1 MRKSQC
7 NHLYITKEEKVVTF
21 RPKNKIY
28 YFFLVSI
35 NLKTTHRYIKKLY
48 PLSDPHELA
57 EEIAKHFQF
66 NEEQRSPAEYSKTW
80 SEEDCLLI
88 TYADTFLDQQT
99 EPLKNL
105 NSFLTEDLEKSFSMI
120 HILPFF
126 PYSSD
131 DGFAVID
138 YEKVRPDLGSWKD
151 IRRISDSFKI
161 VGDVVI
167 NHISRQHNWFQQFIE
182 SKDPGKNFIKTC
194 SPETDLTKVI
204 RPRNSELLS
213 ETDTVNGKRLIWCT
227 FSHDQVDL
235 DFSNPAMLIEFI
247 KLFKFYYDQGIRI
260 FRLDAV
266 GFAWKKSGTSC
277 LNLPEVHDLV
287 KLIRAVTDTAPEPIL
302 LLTETNVP
310 NHENLQY
317 FGNGNEAHIIYN
329 FSLPPLLVHAL
340 LTGQSRFLR
349 QWMMTQP
356 PTLENCTSLNF
367 TASHD
372 GIGLRPLEG
381 LLPKTDIDKV
391 VETAKEFGGKVTTR
405 KRDNKD
411 VPYELN
417 ITYFDML
424 KGTFAG
430 VDDYQVERFIAS
442 QTIMMSIEGIPAF
455 YIQSLF
461 GSENDVEKLNRTG
474 QNRAINRHQWNLEE
488 LRNTFKNNES
498 KENYIFNELKRRITI
513 RKSQKAFHPDATQ
526 FTLQLNNDLFGF
538 WRQSLCRRQ
547 SLFVVTNLTKNRT
560 KLELVELN
568 LFQNTEWYELLTKEK
583 VRDTKKPI
591 FLQPYQT
598 VWITNLKSS

>member
-1 MRKSQC
+1 M
-7 NHLYITKEEKVVTF
+7 
-21 RPKNKIY
+21 
-28 YFFLVSI
+28 
-35 NLKTTHRYIKKLY
+35 KTIHRYIKKLY

-57 EEIAKHFQF
+57 REITSNFQF
-66 NEEQRSPAEYSKTW
+66 DDEKNSLAKSPHTW
-80 SEEDCLLI
+80 SEKDCLLI
-88 TYADTFLDQQT
+88 TYGDTFLDQKIK
-99 EPLKNL
+99 PLKNL
-105 NSFLTEDLEKSFSMI
+105 NSFLTEDLEQSFSMI

-138 YEKVRPDLGSWKD
+138 YEKVRNDLGNWED
-151 IRRISDSFKI
+151 IRKISNSFKI

-167 NHISRQHNWFQQFIE
+167 NHISSQHNWFQQFIE

-194 SPETDLTKVI
+194 SLETDVTKVT
-204 RPRNSELLS
+204 RPRNSDLLS
-213 ETDTVNGKRLIWCT
+213 ETDTADGKKLVWCT
-227 FSHDQVDL
+227 FSHDQIDL
-235 DFSNPAMLIEFI
+235 DFSRPAMLMEFI

-266 GFAWKKSGTSC
+266 GFIWKKSGTSC
-277 LNLPEVHDLV
+277 LNLPEVHELV
-287 KLIRAVTDTAPEPIL
+287 KLIRAVTDIAPEPIL

-317 FGNGNEAHIIYN
+317 FGNGNEAHLIYN

-340 LTGQSRFLR
+340 LTGQSEFLR

-381 LLPKTDIDKV
+381 LLPENDIDRIVK
-391 VETAKEFGGKVTTR
+391 TAKKFGGEVTTR
-405 KRDNKD
+405 KRGNKD

-417 ITYFDML
+417 ITYFDIL
-424 KGTFAG
+424 KGTFDG
-430 VDDYQVERFIAS
+430 IDNYQIDRFIAS

-461 GSENDVEKLNRTG
+461 GAENDIEKLNQTG
-474 QNRAINRHQWNLEE
+474 HNRAINRHQWDLKG
-488 LRNTFKNNES
+488 LRDTLKKNKS
-498 KENYIFNELKRRITI
+498 KEYFIFNELKRRITI
-513 RKSQKAFHPDATQ
+513 RKLQRAFHPDATQ
-526 FTLQLNNDLFGF
+526 FTLQLNNELFGF
-538 WRQSLCRRQ
+538 WRQSLCRKQ
-547 SLFVVTNLTKNRT
+547 SLFVVTNLTNSKK

-568 LFQNTEWYELLTKEK
+568 LFQNTEWYELLSSKK
-583 VRDTKKPI
+583 IHNTKKPI
-591 FLQPYQT
+591 FLKPYQT
-598 VWITNLKSS
+598 VWITNFKPTQTLSS

>member
-1 MRKSQC
+1 M
-7 NHLYITKEEKVVTF
+7 
-21 RPKNKIY
+21 
-28 YFFLVSI
+28 
-35 NLKTTHRYIKKLY
+35 KTIHRYIKKLY

-57 EEIAKHFQF
+57 REITSNFQF
-66 NEEQRSPAEYSKTW
+66 DDEKNSLAKSPHTW
-80 SEEDCLLI
+80 SEKDCLLI
-88 TYADTFLDQQT
+88 TYGDTFLDQKIK
-99 EPLKNL
+99 PLKNL
-105 NSFLTEDLEKSFSMI
+105 NSFLTEDLEQSFSMI

-138 YEKVRPDLGSWKD
+138 YEKVRNDLGNWED
-151 IRRISDSFKI
+151 IRKISNSFKI

-167 NHISRQHNWFQQFIE
+167 NHISSQHNWFQQFIE

-194 SPETDLTKVI
+194 SLETDVTKVT
-204 RPRNSELLS
+204 RPRNSDLLS
-213 ETDTVNGKRLIWCT
+213 ETDTADGKKLVWCT
-227 FSHDQVDL
+227 FSHDQIDL
-235 DFSNPAMLIEFI
+235 DFSKPAMLMEFI

-266 GFAWKKSGTSC
+266 GFIWKKSGTSC
-277 LNLPEVHDLV
+277 LNLPEVHELV
-287 KLIRAVTDTAPEPIL
+287 KLIRAVTDIAPEPIL

-317 FGNGNEAHIIYN
+317 FGNGNEAHLIYN

-340 LTGQSRFLR
+340 LTGQSEFLR

-381 LLPKTDIDKV
+381 LLPENDIDRIVK
-391 VETAKEFGGKVTTR
+391 TAKKFGGEVTTR
-405 KRDNKD
+405 KRGNKD

-417 ITYFDML
+417 ITYFDIL
-424 KGTFAG
+424 KGTFDG
-430 VDDYQVERFIAS
+430 IDNYQIDRFIAS

-461 GSENDVEKLNRTG
+461 GAENDIEKLNQTG
-474 QNRAINRHQWNLEE
+474 HNRAINRHQWDLKG
-488 LRNTFKNNES
+488 LRDTLKNNKS
-498 KENYIFNELKRRITI
+498 KEYFIFNELKRRITI
-513 RKSQKAFHPDATQ
+513 RKLQRAFHPDATQ
-526 FTLQLNNDLFGF
+526 FTLQLNNELFGF
-538 WRQSLCRRQ
+538 WRQSLCRMQ
-547 SLFVVTNLTKNRT
+547 SLFVVTNLTNSKK

-568 LFQNTEWYELLTKEK
+568 LFQNTEWYELLSSKK
-583 VRDTKKPI
+583 IHNTKKPI
-591 FLQPYQT
+591 FLKPYQT
-598 VWITNLKSS
+598 VWITNFKPTQTLSS

>member
-1 MRKSQC
+1 M
-7 NHLYITKEEKVVTF
+7 
-21 RPKNKIY
+21 
-28 YFFLVSI
+28 
-35 NLKTTHRYIKKLY
+35 KTIHRYIKKLY

-57 EEIAKHFQF
+57 REITSNFQF
-66 NEEQRSPAEYSKTW
+66 DDEKNSLAKSPHTW
-80 SEEDCLLI
+80 SEKDCLLI
-88 TYADTFLDQQT
+88 TYGDTFLDQKIK
-99 EPLKNL
+99 PLKNL
-105 NSFLTEDLEKSFSMI
+105 NSFLTEDLEQSFSMI

-138 YEKVRPDLGSWKD
+138 YEKVRNDLGNWED
-151 IRRISDSFKI
+151 IRKISNSFKI

-167 NHISRQHNWFQQFIE
+167 NHISSQHNWFQQFIE

-194 SPETDLTKVI
+194 SLETDVTKVT
-204 RPRNSELLS
+204 RPRNSDLLS
-213 ETDTVNGKRLIWCT
+213 ETDTADGKKLVWCT
-227 FSHDQVDL
+227 FSHDQIDL
-235 DFSNPAMLIEFI
+235 DFSRPAMLMEFI

-266 GFAWKKSGTSC
+266 GFIWKKSGTSC
-277 LNLPEVHDLV
+277 LNLPEVHELV
-287 KLIRAVTDTAPEPIL
+287 KLIRAVTDIAPEPIL

-317 FGNGNEAHIIYN
+317 FGNGNEAHLIYN

-340 LTGQSRFLR
+340 LTGQSEFLR

-381 LLPKTDIDKV
+381 LLPENDIDRIVK
-391 VETAKEFGGKVTTR
+391 TAKKFGGEVTTR
-405 KRDNKD
+405 KRGNKD

-417 ITYFDML
+417 ITYFDIL
-424 KGTFAG
+424 KGTFDG
-430 VDDYQVERFIAS
+430 IDNYQIDRFIAS

-461 GSENDVEKLNRTG
+461 GAENDIEKLNQTG
-474 QNRAINRHQWNLEE
+474 HNRAINRHQWDLKG
-488 LRNTFKNNES
+488 LRDTLKKNKS
-498 KENYIFNELKRRITI
+498 KEYFIFNELKRRITI
-513 RKSQKAFHPDATQ
+513 RKLQRAFHPDATQ
-526 FTLQLNNDLFGF
+526 FTLQLNNELFGF
-538 WRQSLCRRQ
+538 WRQSLCRMQ
-547 SLFVVTNLTKNRT
+547 SLFVVTNLTNSKK

-568 LFQNTEWYELLTKEK
+568 LFQNTEWYELLSSKK
-583 VRDTKKPI
+583 IHNTKKPI
-591 FLQPYQT
+591 FLKPYQT
-598 VWITNLKSS
+598 VWITNFKPTQTLSS

>member
-1 MRKSQC
+1 M
-7 NHLYITKEEKVVTF
+7 
-21 RPKNKIY
+21 
-28 YFFLVSI
+28 
-35 NLKTTHRYIKKLY
+35 KTIHRYIKKLY
-48 PLSDPHELA
+48 PQSDPHELA
-57 EEIAKHFQF
+57 QEIVSNFQF
-66 NEEQRSPAEYSKTW
+66 NDEQRLPTKSTDIW
-80 SEEDCLLI
+80 SEKDCLLI
-88 TYADTFLDQQT
+88 TYADTFLERQT
-99 EPLKNL
+99 KPLNNL
-105 NSFLTEDLEKSFSMI
+105 NSFLTIDLNKIFRMI

-131 DGFAVID
+131 DGFAVMD
-138 YEKVRPDLGSWKD
+138 YEKVRDDLGDWKD
-151 IRRISDSFKI
+151 IRKLSDSFKI

-182 SKDPGKNFIKTC
+182 SKEPGKNFIKTC
-194 SPETDLTKVI
+194 PPGTDVTKVI
-204 RPRNSELLS
+204 RPRNSDLLS
-213 ETDTVNGKRLIWCT
+213 ETDTVDGKRLVWCT
-227 FSHDQVDL
+227 FSHDQIDL
-235 DFSNPAMLIEFI
+235 DFSKPEMLIEFI

-260 FRLDAV
+260 YRLDAV
-266 GFAWKKSGTSC
+266 GFIWKESGTSC
-277 LNLPEVHDLV
+277 LNLPKVHELV
-287 KLIRAVTDTAPEPIL
+287 KLIRAVTDIAPEPIL

-317 FGNGNEAHIIYN
+317 FGNGNEAHMIYN

-340 LTGQSRFLR
+340 LTGQSEFLR

-381 LLPKTDIDKV
+381 LLPKKDIDRIVK
-391 VETAKEFGGKVTTR
+391 TAKEFGGKVTTR

-424 KGTFAG
+424 KGTFDG
-430 VDDYQVERFIAS
+430 VDNYQIDRFIAS

-461 GSENDVEKLNRTG
+461 GSENDIEKLRQT
-474 QNRAINRHQWNLEE
+474 QHNRAINRHQWSLNY
-488 LRNTFKNNES
+488 LRKILKNNKS
-498 KENYIFNELKRRITI
+498 KEHFIFNELKRRITI

-526 FTLQLNNDLFGF
+526 FTLQLNNELFGF
-538 WRQSLCRRQ
+538 WRQSLCRKQ
-547 SLFVVTNLTKNRT
+547 SLFVVTNLTNNQT

-568 LFQNTEWYELLTKEK
+568 LFQNTEWYELLSNQEI
-583 VRDTKKPI
+583 RNTKKPI
-591 FLQPYQT
+591 FLKPYQT
-598 VWITNLKSS
+598 VWITNLNLT

>member
-1 MRKSQC
+1 M
-7 NHLYITKEEKVVTF
+7 
-21 RPKNKIY
+21 
-28 YFFLVSI
+28 
-35 NLKTTHRYIKKLY
+35 NLKTIHRYIKKLY

-57 EEIAKHFQF
+57 REITSNFQF
-66 NEEQRSPAEYSKTW
+66 DDEKNSLAKSPHTW
-80 SEEDCLLI
+80 SEKDCLLI
-88 TYADTFLDQQT
+88 TYGDTFLDQKIK
-99 EPLKNL
+99 PLKNL
-105 NSFLTEDLEKSFSMI
+105 NSFLTEDLEQSFSMI

-138 YEKVRPDLGSWKD
+138 YEKVRNDLGNWED
-151 IRRISDSFKI
+151 IRKISNSFKI

-167 NHISRQHNWFQQFIE
+167 NHISSQHNWFQQFIE

-194 SPETDLTKVI
+194 SLETDVTKVT
-204 RPRNSELLS
+204 RPRNSDLLS
-213 ETDTVNGKRLIWCT
+213 ETDTADGKKLVWCT
-227 FSHDQVDL
+227 FSHDQIDL
-235 DFSNPAMLIEFI
+235 DFSRPAMLMEFI

-266 GFAWKKSGTSC
+266 GFIWKKSGTSC
-277 LNLPEVHDLV
+277 LNLPEVHELV
-287 KLIRAVTDTAPEPIL
+287 KLIRAVTDIAPEPIL

-317 FGNGNEAHIIYN
+317 FGNGNEAHLIYN

-340 LTGQSRFLR
+340 LTGQSEFLR

-381 LLPKTDIDKV
+381 LLPENDIDRIVK
-391 VETAKEFGGKVTTR
+391 TAKKFGGEVTTR
-405 KRDNKD
+405 KRGNKD

-417 ITYFDML
+417 ITYFDIL
-424 KGTFAG
+424 KGTFDG
-430 VDDYQVERFIAS
+430 IDNYQIDRFIAS

-461 GSENDVEKLNRTG
+461 GAENDIEKLNQTG
-474 QNRAINRHQWNLEE
+474 HNRAINRHQWDLKG
-488 LRNTFKNNES
+488 LRDTLKNNKS
-498 KENYIFNELKRRITI
+498 KEYFIFNELKRRITI
-513 RKSQKAFHPDATQ
+513 RKLQRAFHPDATQ
-526 FTLQLNNDLFGF
+526 FTLQLNNELFGF
-538 WRQSLCRRQ
+538 WRQSLCRKQ
-547 SLFVVTNLTKNRT
+547 SLFVVTNLTNSKK

-568 LFQNTEWYELLTKEK
+568 LFQNTEWYELLSSKK
-583 VRDTKKPI
+583 IHNTKKPI
-591 FLQPYQT
+591 FLKPYQT
-598 VWITNLKSS
+598 VWITNFKPTQTLSS

>member
-1 MRKSQC
+1 M
-7 NHLYITKEEKVVTF
+7 
-21 RPKNKIY
+21 
-28 YFFLVSI
+28 
-35 NLKTTHRYIKKLY
+35 KTIHRYIKKLY

-57 EEIAKHFQF
+57 REITSNFQF
-66 NEEQRSPAEYSKTW
+66 DDEKNSLAKSPHTW
-80 SEEDCLLI
+80 SEKDCLLI
-88 TYADTFLDQQT
+88 TYGDTFLDQKIK
-99 EPLKNL
+99 PLKNL
-105 NSFLTEDLEKSFSMI
+105 NSFLTEDLEQSFSMI

-138 YEKVRPDLGSWKD
+138 YEKVRNDLGNWED
-151 IRRISDSFKI
+151 IRKISNSFKI

-167 NHISRQHNWFQQFIE
+167 NHISSQHNWFQQFIE

-194 SPETDLTKVI
+194 SLETDVTKVT
-204 RPRNSELLS
+204 RPRNSDLLS
-213 ETDTVNGKRLIWCT
+213 ETDTADGKKLVWCT
-227 FSHDQVDL
+227 FSHDQIDL
-235 DFSNPAMLIEFI
+235 DFSRPAMLMEFI

-266 GFAWKKSGTSC
+266 GFIWKKSGTSC
-277 LNLPEVHDLV
+277 LNLPEVHELV
-287 KLIRAVTDTAPEPIL
+287 KLIRAVTDIAPEPIL

-317 FGNGNEAHIIYN
+317 FGNGNEAHLIYN

-340 LTGQSRFLR
+340 LTGQSEFLR

-381 LLPKTDIDKV
+381 LLPENDIDRIVK
-391 VETAKEFGGKVTTR
+391 TAKKFGGEVTTR
-405 KRDNKD
+405 KRGNKD

-417 ITYFDML
+417 ITYFDIL
-424 KGTFAG
+424 KGTFDG
-430 VDDYQVERFIAS
+430 IDNYQIDRFIAS

-461 GSENDVEKLNRTG
+461 GAENDIEKLNQTG
-474 QNRAINRHQWNLEE
+474 HNRAINRHQWDLKG
-488 LRNTFKNNES
+488 LRDTLKNNKS
-498 KENYIFNELKRRITI
+498 KEYFIFNELKRRITI
-513 RKSQKAFHPDATQ
+513 RKLQRAFHPDATQ
-526 FTLQLNNDLFGF
+526 FTLQLNNELFGF
-538 WRQSLCRRQ
+538 WRQSLCRMQ
-547 SLFVVTNLTKNRT
+547 SLFVVTNLTNSKK

-568 LFQNTEWYELLTKEK
+568 LFQNTEWYELLSSKK
-583 VRDTKKPI
+583 IHNTKKPI
-591 FLQPYQT
+591 FLKPYQT
-598 VWITNLKSS
+598 VWITNFKPTQTLSS

>member
-1 MRKSQC
+1 M
-7 NHLYITKEEKVVTF
+7 
-21 RPKNKIY
+21 
-28 YFFLVSI
+28 
-35 NLKTTHRYIKKLY
+35 KTIHRYIKKLY

-57 EEIAKHFQF
+57 REITSNFQF
-66 NEEQRSPAEYSKTW
+66 DDEKNSLAKSPHTW
-80 SEEDCLLI
+80 SEKDCLLI
-88 TYADTFLDQQT
+88 TYGDTFLDQKIK
-99 EPLKNL
+99 PLKNL
-105 NSFLTEDLEKSFSMI
+105 NSFLTEDLEQSFSMI

-138 YEKVRPDLGSWKD
+138 YEKVRNDLGNWED
-151 IRRISDSFKI
+151 IRKISNSFKI

-167 NHISRQHNWFQQFIE
+167 NHISSQHNWFQQFIE

-194 SPETDLTKVI
+194 SLETDVTKVT
-204 RPRNSELLS
+204 RPRNSDLLS
-213 ETDTVNGKRLIWCT
+213 ETDTADGKKLVWCT
-227 FSHDQVDL
+227 FSHDQIDL
-235 DFSNPAMLIEFI
+235 DFSRPAMLMEFI

-266 GFAWKKSGTSC
+266 GFIWKKSGTSC
-277 LNLPEVHDLV
+277 LNLPEVHELV
-287 KLIRAVTDTAPEPIL
+287 KLIRAVTDIAPEPIL

-317 FGNGNEAHIIYN
+317 FGNGNEAHLIYN

-340 LTGQSRFLR
+340 LTGQSEFLR

-381 LLPKTDIDKV
+381 LLPENDIDRIVK
-391 VETAKEFGGKVTTR
+391 TAKKFGGEVTTR
-405 KRDNKD
+405 KRGNKD

-417 ITYFDML
+417 ITYFDIL
-424 KGTFAG
+424 KGTFDG
-430 VDDYQVERFIAS
+430 IDNYQIDRFIAS

-461 GSENDVEKLNRTG
+461 GAENDIEKLNQTG
-474 QNRAINRHQWNLEE
+474 HNRAINRHQWDLKG
-488 LRNTFKNNES
+488 LRDTLKNNKS
-498 KENYIFNELKRRITI
+498 KEYFIFNELKRRITI
-513 RKSQKAFHPDATQ
+513 RKLQRAFHPDATQ
-526 FTLQLNNDLFGF
+526 FTLQLNNELFGF
-538 WRQSLCRRQ
+538 WRQSLCRKQ
-547 SLFVVTNLTKNRT
+547 SLFVVTNLTNSKK

-568 LFQNTEWYELLTKEK
+568 LFQNTEWYELLSSKK
-583 VRDTKKPI
+583 IHNTKKPI
-591 FLQPYQT
+591 FLKPYQT
-598 VWITNLKSS
+598 VWITNFKPTQTLSS

>member
-1 MRKSQC
+1 M
-7 NHLYITKEEKVVTF
+7 
-21 RPKNKIY
+21 
-28 YFFLVSI
+28 
-35 NLKTTHRYIKKLY
+35 KTIHRYIKKLY

-57 EEIAKHFQF
+57 REITSNFQF
-66 NEEQRSPAEYSKTW
+66 DDEKNSLAKSPHTW
-80 SEEDCLLI
+80 SEKDCLLI
-88 TYADTFLDQQT
+88 TYGDTFLDQKIK
-99 EPLKNL
+99 PLKNL
-105 NSFLTEDLEKSFSMI
+105 NSFLTEDLEQSFSMI

-138 YEKVRPDLGSWKD
+138 YEKVRNDLGNWED
-151 IRRISDSFKI
+151 IRKISNSFKI

-167 NHISRQHNWFQQFIE
+167 NHISSQHNWFQQFIE

-194 SPETDLTKVI
+194 SSETDVTKVT
-204 RPRNSELLS
+204 RPRNSDLLS
-213 ETDTVNGKRLIWCT
+213 ETDTADGKKLVWCT
-227 FSHDQVDL
+227 FSHDQIDL
-235 DFSNPAMLIEFI
+235 DFSRPAMLMEFI

-266 GFAWKKSGTSC
+266 GFIWKKSGTSC
-277 LNLPEVHDLV
+277 LNLPEVHELV
-287 KLIRAVTDTAPEPIL
+287 KLIRAVTDIAPEPIL

-317 FGNGNEAHIIYN
+317 FGNGNEAHLIYN

-340 LTGQSRFLR
+340 LTGQSEFLR

-381 LLPKTDIDKV
+381 LLPENDIDRIVK
-391 VETAKEFGGKVTTR
+391 TAKKFGGEVTTR
-405 KRDNKD
+405 KRGNKD

-417 ITYFDML
+417 ITYFDIL
-424 KGTFAG
+424 KGTFDG
-430 VDDYQVERFIAS
+430 IDNYQIDRFIAS

-461 GSENDVEKLNRTG
+461 GAENDIEKLNQTG
-474 QNRAINRHQWNLEE
+474 HNRAINRHQWDLKG
-488 LRNTFKNNES
+488 LRDTLKNNKS
-498 KENYIFNELKRRITI
+498 KEYFIFNELKRRITI
-513 RKSQKAFHPDATQ
+513 RKLQRAFHPDATQ
-526 FTLQLNNDLFGF
+526 FTLQLNNELFGF
-538 WRQSLCRRQ
+538 WRQSLCRKQ
-547 SLFVVTNLTKNRT
+547 SLFVVTNLTNSKK

-568 LFQNTEWYELLTKEK
+568 LFQNTEWYELLSSKK
-583 VRDTKKPI
+583 IHNTKKPI
-591 FLQPYQT
+591 FLKPYQT
-598 VWITNLKSS
+598 VWITNFKPTQTLSS